1 MKVVQSAVLVTES
14 SPPTQTEKEDETN
27 HLDTENELP
36 PIEEDDMDSEESSD
50 ESE

>member
-14 SPPTQTEKEDETN
+14 EPPMQAEKEDETN
-27 HLDTENELP
+27 NLSTEDELP
-36 PIEEDDMDSEESSD
+36 PVEKDDSDSEESSD